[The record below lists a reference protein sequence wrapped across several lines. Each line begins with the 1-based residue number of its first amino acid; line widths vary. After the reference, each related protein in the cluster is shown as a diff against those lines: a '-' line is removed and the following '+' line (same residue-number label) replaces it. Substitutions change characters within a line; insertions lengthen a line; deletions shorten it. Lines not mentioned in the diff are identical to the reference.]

1 MFLEQK
7 SAELSIQEQDVIDMS
22 ERRERLLAEI
32 SQLKVNI
39 KFIKIFQLFCINF
52 FNLQRWN

>member
-39 KFIKIFQLFCINF
+39 KFINNFQLFCINF